1 MFSNVLFLNNEIFRS
16 LLISKTSGIFKL
28 KISFQLNFVVQRTDI
43 QFSLSSHTFGFR
55 CISTWMIFHVLQTS
69 FTFKH
74 TLCFYLRCVCH
85 TQFKAIFLIWLYFS
99 FKRSIYF
106 IDIYVAKYL
115 VCIYCF
121 TICFLFGPFFFLF
134 SFEYKIFLFFY

>member
-1 MFSNVLFLNNEIFRS
+1 MFSNFLFLNNEIFRS

-28 KISFQLNFVVQRTDI
+28 KISFQLNFVVKRTDI
-43 QFSLSSHTFGFR
+43 QFSLSSHTFRFR

-69 FTFKH
+69 FIFKH

-106 IDIYVAKYL
+106 IDIYVAKYVFGL
-115 VCIYCF
+115 YI
-121 TICFLFGPFFFLF
+121 LFYHLFSVWSIFFLV
-134 SFEYKIFLFFY
+134 FFWI